1 MKNKIPLFMIYKLLN
16 MNKYITNNER
26 NKIQSDLRCNFLK
39 EMQIINDIF
48 LKYN

>member
-1 MKNKIPLFMIYKLLN
+1 MKNKIPLFMVNKLLN